1 LTTFEKLSNL
11 THETD
16 LTTFEKLSNLT
27 HTAGA
32 QSGLLRLVTKM
43 IIGIGIDIADQI
55 RIREGINKYGERF
68 VQRLFTA
75 QEITQC
81 TRYRFPYEH
90 YAGKFAVKEAFM
102 KAIGTGLT
110 QQVTFRDIEVL
121 NRDSGAP
128 YVVTYGRAAEI
139 VEQLGVT
146 QIHVSLSHAANI
158 AAAVVVLEKL
168 D

>member
-1 LTTFEKLSNL
+1 M
-11 THETD
+11 
-16 LTTFEKLSNLT
+16 
-27 HTAGA
+27 
-32 QSGLLRLVTKM
+32 V
-43 IIGIGIDIADQI
+43 IGIGIDIADQL
-55 RIREGINKYGERF
+55 RIRDGINKYGGKF

-75 QEITQC
+75 KEITQC
-81 TRYRFPYEH
+81 TRYRFPYER

-102 KAIGTGLT
+102 KAIGTGIT
-110 QQVTFRDIEVL
+110 QQVTFTDIEVL

-128 YVVTYGRAAEI
+128 FVVTFGKAAEI